1 MPGTSPT
8 MVAAVKPRALLFDLD
23 DTLVSFSTGQERLW
37 LQVLEEHGALLV
49 GSQPDR
55 DLNELVRVLDES
67 VSPAYWADEERAVR
81 GRLELYRARREVLS
95 LGLEAMGWDVPT
107 AAIERVADAYT
118 DAKERAVAP
127 LGDAIPVVHHL
138 RKQGYALALLTN
150 GGSEFQRR
158 KIRRYELESLFDVIL
173 IEGEWGVGKPHPS
186 VFREAM
192 RCLNVA
198 SDEAWMIGD
207 NYDADVVGAANVGI
221 RGVWLHHGRRLP
233 NGSVTPLHTIGHV
246 RELLSLLE

>member
-1 MPGTSPT
+1 MTGLCPIMVPG
-8 MVAAVKPRALLFDLD
+8 VKPRALLFDLD

-37 LQVLEEHGALLV
+37 ARVLEEHGPLLV
-49 GSQPDR
+49 DSQPHRELD
-55 DLNELVRVLDES
+55 ELVRVLDES
-67 VSPAYWADEERAVR
+67 VGPTYWANEERAVR
-81 GRLELYRARREVLS
+81 GRLELYRARREVLR
-95 LGLEAMGWDVPT
+95 LGLDALGWDVSS

-118 DAKERAVAP
+118 DTKERAVAP

-138 RKQGYALALLTN
+138 RNRGYALALLTN

-192 RCLNVA
+192 RRLNVA
-198 SDEAWMIGD
+198 PGEAWMIGD
-207 NYDADVVGAANVGI
+207 NYEADVVGAANVGI

-233 NGSVTPLHTIGHV
+233 DGPVTPLHTIGHV